1 LRKKKIL
8 FSTELLKSSIKKNK
22 IKRCYFNYILQLFA
36 GFSKNEKKNIDFLI
50 YHRLHNNKNN
60 SMIYYFIKSTLEKK
74 YKIVVIGDKINS
86 ENVKNMGYI
95 SRAAV
100 KKLLANTKCTF
111 GSSENLYTLFIL
123 DAISENVLI
132 FYDYNLKSFNTR
144 IKYKK
149 MFPIDFNSP
158 KKSLNLI
165 FLNLNKKKILSK
177 KNYFK
182 KINFDKYFEKW
193 I

>member
-1 LRKKKIL
+1 
-8 FSTELLKSSIKKNK
+8 
-22 IKRCYFNYILQLFA
+22 
-36 GFSKNEKKNIDFLI
+36 
-50 YHRLHNNKNN
+50 
-60 SMIYYFIKSTLEKK
+60 MIYQFIKSTLKIK

-95 SRAAV
+95 SRVAV

-111 GSSENLYTLFIL
+111 GSSENLYTLFTL

-144 IKYKK
+144 IKYRK
-149 MFPIDFNSP
+149 MIPIDFNNP
-158 KKSLNLI
+158 EKSLNLI
-165 FLNLNKKKILSK
+165 FHNLNNKKILSK

-182 KINFDKYFEKW
+182 KINFDKYFDKW